1 MKNLLLLII
10 GTVLLPVMQTEA
22 AMITFTMTGVA
33 TGRLGTN
40 NFRNAAYTITSM
52 ADTTQITQSGSIFSV
67 LASTAFI
74 SVSGIG
80 SGTVTVPFYTYVNQ
94 ATAEAGFYYANGPN
108 KPGLVNTA
116 FSDYALASSIGP
128 LSGTSPAI
136 GGVGVN
142 TTDGLFDTGPLSI
155 ATFQASTGVPDQART
170 LGLLAFVFFAL
181 TLARKLEN
189 RTDARTALRA
199 RPKLTRSAF

>member
-40 NFRNAAYTITSM
+40 M